1 METMYLVSNRL
12 LRWATAFWESF
23 STKSGVLTTA
33 IIAVSNFN
41 LTIRYANSDYI
52 ISEHS
57 SGPFCL
63 PDTPFN
69 LYVKDL
75 LPLSLC
81 LRQTYD
87 GTAVMQRSCKCRQRF
102 SPSSTRGSQCCIHLL
117 NLFFAQQID
126 AVGTHLQSDVV
137 PNLSVLGG
145 RSWLCQRGCQG

>member
-1 METMYLVSNRL
+1 MSH
-12 LRWATAFWESF
+12 S
-23 STKSGVLTTA
+23 SKSGVLNTA

-87 GTAVMQRSCKCRQRF
+87 GTAVMQS
-102 SPSSTRGSQCCIHLL
+102 LA
-117 NLFFAQQID
+117 NLIKDLAP
-126 AVGTHLQSDVV
+126 AAPVV
-137 PNLSVLGG
+137 HSVVYI
-145 RSWLCQRGCQG
+145 C